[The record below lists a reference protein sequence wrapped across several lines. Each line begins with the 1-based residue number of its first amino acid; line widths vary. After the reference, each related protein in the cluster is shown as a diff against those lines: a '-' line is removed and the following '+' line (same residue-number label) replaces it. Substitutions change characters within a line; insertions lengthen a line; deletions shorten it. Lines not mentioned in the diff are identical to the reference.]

1 MGTMVKVAVAGVGRG
16 SDRARLPGMSRL
28 SRLRHRLPR
37 RLRKREQHTVFVMS
51 GGAVRGAAQVGMLRE
66 VLSAGIFPDAVVAVS
81 AGALNGLPIAND
93 PSMGQ
98 VDLLEEIWREVATD
112 PPVRGG
118 TLRTLVSILRG
129 RPGFDS
135 GERLRKLLEEHVP
148 VANLGDT
155 LIPIHVGTTAAS
167 TGRLCWW
174 SEGPSVDVLCAS
186 AAIPGV
192 FPAVPLT
199 DGDLHL
205 DGGVLSNVPLRHAVT
220 LQPTRL
226 VVFDVA
232 ADFLPPERQTALTL
246 MLTGFR
252 AATAEL
258 TRQEWL
264 DVPPDIEVLHIELRD
279 PGGGLDLDFGETDLL
294 FEEGAGAARAAIAAN
309 DWLNPG

>member
-1 MGTMVKVAVAGVGRG
+1 MGTLVTVAVTG
-16 SDRARLPGMSRL
+16 SGWSPGRARLPDMSRL

-37 RLRKREQHTVFVMS
+37 LHRKRGQHTVFVMS

-66 VLSAGIFPDAVVAVS
+66 VLTAGIFPDAVVAVS

-93 PSMGQ
+93 PSLEQ
-98 VDLLEEIWREVATD
+98 VEMLEGLWSEVSSD

-118 TLRTLVSILRG
+118 TLRTLVSVIRG
-129 RPGFDS
+129 RSSFDS
-135 GERLRKLLEEHVP
+135 GERFRKMVEENVP
-148 VANLGDT
+148 VADLGDT
-155 LIPIHVGTTAAS
+155 LLPIHVGTTAAS

-174 SEGPSVDVLCAS
+174 SDGPTVDILCAS

-205 DGGVLSNVPLRHAVT
+205 DGGVLSNLPLRHAVT
-220 LQPTRL
+220 LKPTRL

-232 ADFLPPERQTALTL
+232 ADFLPPEKQTALTL

-252 AATAEL
+252 AATTEL

-264 DVPPDIEVLHIELRD
+264 DVPSGIDVLHIELPD
-279 PGGGLDLDFGETDLL
+279 PSGGLDLDFGETDLL
-294 FEEGAGAARAAIAAN
+294 LEEGAGAALTAIA
-309 DWLNPG
+309 DSGWLSPD

>member
-1 MGTMVKVAVAGVGRG
+1 
-16 SDRARLPGMSRL
+16 
-28 SRLRHRLPR
+28 
-37 RLRKREQHTVFVMS
+37 MS

-66 VLSAGIFPDAVVAVS
+66 VLSAGIFPNAVVAVS

-129 RPGFDS
+129 RPGLDS

-148 VANLGDT
+148 VADLGDT

-220 LQPTRL
+220 LQPSRL

-232 ADFLPPERQTALTL
+232 ADFLSPERQTALTL

-294 FEEGAGAARAAIAAN
+294 LEEGAGAARAAIAAN

>member
-1 MGTMVKVAVAGVGRG
+1 
-16 SDRARLPGMSRL
+16 
-28 SRLRHRLPR
+28 
-37 RLRKREQHTVFVMS
+37 MS

-66 VLSAGIFPDAVVAVS
+66 VLTAGIFPDAVVAVS

-93 PSMGQ
+93 PSLDQ
-98 VDLLEEIWREVATD
+98 VEMLEGLWREVSND
-112 PPVRGG
+112 PPVRSG

-129 RPGFDS
+129 RPGFDT
-135 GERLRKLLEEHVP
+135 GERLRKMIEENVP
-148 VANLGDT
+148 VVDLGNT

-174 SEGPSVDVLCAS
+174 SDGPSVDILCAS

-199 DGDLHL
+199 DGDLHM
-205 DGGVLSNVPLRHAVT
+205 DGGVLSNLPLRYAVT

-232 ADFLPPERQTALTL
+232 ADFLPPEKQTALTL

-252 AATAEL
+252 AATTEL

-264 DVPPDIEVLHIELRD
+264 DVPVDIEVLHIELPD
-279 PGGGLDLDFGETDLL
+279 PSGGLDLDFGDTDLL
-294 FEEGAGAARAAIAAN
+294 FEEGAGAGRAAIAASG
-309 DWLNPG
+309 WVIPH